1 MSPVNA
7 VGVSSGFLTPL
18 GKYIDTQTIMY
29 GYNAAG
35 VYNGLPT
42 PLGSI
47 IDRQITVRK

>member
-7 VGVSSGFLTPL
+7 AGSPSGLLTPL

-42 PLGSI
+42 PLGKC
-47 IDRQITVRK
+47 IDIQMIVRK